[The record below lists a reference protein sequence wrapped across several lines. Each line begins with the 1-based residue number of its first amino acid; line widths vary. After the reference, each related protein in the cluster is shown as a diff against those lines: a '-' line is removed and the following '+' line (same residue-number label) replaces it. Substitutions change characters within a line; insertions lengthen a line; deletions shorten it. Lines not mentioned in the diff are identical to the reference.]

1 MRAVRIILIV
11 GGLISFSFLT
21 EKWYLFESK
30 EFGFTILFPKK
41 PTEQSQNVES
51 AIGPLKL
58 NLFLYEG
65 ANDPTDE
72 NYVYG
77 VNYTEYPDSLFVN
90 IDSTTMSN
98 FFRGSIDGMVGNVK
112 GELLSEKTIE
122 LKGFPG
128 REVKASLMNGTAIIK
143 ARLYLIR
150 NKMYMIETITD
161 TKKDSNQSIDKFFNS
176 FQLQ

>member
-1 MRAVRIILIV
+1 MRAVRIILVI

-77 VNYTEYPDSLFVN
+77 VNYTEYPDSLFIN

-98 FFRGSIDGMVGNVK
+98 FFRGSIDGMVGNV
-112 GELLSEKTIE
+112 
-122 LKGFPG
+122 
-128 REVKASLMNGTAIIK
+128 
-143 ARLYLIR
+143 
-150 NKMYMIETITD
+150 
-161 TKKDSNQSIDKFFNS
+161 
-176 FQLQ
+176 